1 MIPLDKLT
9 GKAIMKTVQYGEFKI
24 SVDIEKTREYYRNYT
39 VPDTQANRN
48 LAKYCETLSDG
59 EREFFDAFAIDP
71 VCCEIEH
78 IGVSKKGD
86 FPCGG
91 YYLVC
96 GEYLEYPPENLVTV
110 EQLAANGFED
120 DRSDPRINIGIFQ
133 FDFQCPEY
141 EINDIPEDM
150 PEGFICIR
158 FWCEEMKWLL
168 DEEPEERMY
177 EPPRF
182 WEVRRKLKERKARR
196 EQEKID
202 SEEAKKEFCRAV
214 EELNTPF
221 DMLDEKEVRA
231 YRKAWID
238 AFSPSAKDRRKIRKV
253 CISSRRFTKY
263 LWHIFSYEF
272 LPCKEK
278 EEAKAAYA
286 QTERGGCVL
295 HDNISRLACR
305 FENGSALTPDVLGS
319 FEDVTVTA
327 DDFSWTYSKTHEEY
341 CGPYFYKK

>member
-1 MIPLDKLT
+1 
-9 GKAIMKTVQYGEFKI
+9 MKTVGYGEFKI
-24 SVDIEKTREYYRNYT
+24 SVDIEKTREYYRNYK

-48 LAKYCETLSDG
+48 LAKYCETMSG
-59 EREFFDAFAIDP
+59 AEREFFDAFAIDP
-71 VCCEIEH
+71 VCCEMEH
-78 IGVSKKGD
+78 IGVSKKGKS
-86 FPCGG
+86 PCGG

-96 GEYLEYPPENLVTV
+96 GEYLEYPQENPVTV
-110 EQLAANGFED
+110 EQFTANGFED
-120 DRSDPRINIGIFQ
+120 VRPDPRINIGIFQ
-133 FDFQCPEY
+133 FDFQYPGY
-141 EINDIPEDM
+141 EFSDIPEDM
-150 PEGFICIR
+150 PEGSICIR

-168 DEEPEERMY
+168 DEEPEKRIY
-177 EPPRF
+177 EPSLFRK
-182 WEVRRKLKERKARR
+182 VQRRLKERSEWR
-196 EQEKID
+196 EQGKIYL
-202 SEEAKKEFCRAV
+202 EEAKKDFCRAV

-221 DMLDEKEVRA
+221 DMLNEKEAGA
-231 YRKAWID
+231 YRKAWLN

-272 LPCKEK
+272 LHCSEK
-278 EEAKAAYA
+278 DEAKAAYA

-305 FENGSALTPDVLGS
+305 FENGSVLTPDVLGS